1 MKLDVP
7 LMVIVPLFRVEVIIQ
22 LASVIKIAEVELDTI
37 NQTVN
42 LRHISRVGLTLTL
55 NIGQDDYVREF
66 GGSAGVRIVV
76 HPQERMP
83 FPSDEGVLAAPGQL
97 SIIGIRQV
105 SYAER
110 LLTAAKRHVLSCDGK
125 PKNVI

>member
-1 MKLDVP
+1 MTTWDVP
-7 LMVIVPLFRVEVIIQ
+7 IILTVCLFRVETGIQ
-22 LASVIKIAEVELDTI
+22 LTNVGAHLILKVGLV
-37 NQTVN
+37 TVKQKGMS
-42 LRHISRVGLTLTL
+42 LSRVGLTLTL
-55 NIGQDDYVREF
+55 NIGQDDYVQDF

-105 SYAER
+105 SYADR
-110 LLTAAKRHVLSCDGK
+110 FLIATKLH
-125 PKNVI
+125 

>member
-1 MKLDVP
+1 MFVSCGNSYSTSQCGSTFNFENSISHRETDGQFTWHV
-7 LMVIVPLFRVEVIIQ
+7 
-22 LASVIKIAEVELDTI
+22 
-37 NQTVN
+37 
-42 LRHISRVGLTLTL
+42 SRVGLTLTL

-105 SYAER
+105 GYVER
-110 LLTAAKRHVLSCDGK
+110 LLTATKLHERCSYHAMAS
-125 PKNVI
+125 PNI